1 MDFFFL
7 EKKKRKKRKKL
18 ISGMIKEITLIK
30 GEV

>member
-1 MDFFFL
+1 MDL
-7 EKKKRKKRKKL
+7 KKKRKKKRKKL